1 MTKQSTQMRL
11 IVIVGGVV
19 FFGVMLYSTF
29 QQTQKEYEVCVN
41 FRDRSHCAT
50 AKGSTA
56 EEAVHSAKDID
67 CGLITNGRD
76 EVMACNDV
84 QPTSVREIK

>member
-1 MTKQSTQMRL
+1 MAKQSTQMRL
-11 IVIVGGVV
+11 IVIVGGLV

-29 QQTQKEYEVCVN
+29 QQTHKEFEVCMA
-41 FRDRSHCAT
+41 FKERSHCAT
-50 AKGSTA
+50 ARGSTA

>member
-1 MTKQSTQMRL
+1 MAKQSTQMRL
-11 IVIVGGVV
+11 IVIVGGIV

-29 QQTQKEYEVCVN
+29 QQTHKEFEVCVT
-41 FRDRSHCAT
+41 FKERSHCAT
-50 AKGSTA
+50 ARGSTA

-76 EVMACNDV
+76 ELMACNDV
-84 QPTSVREIK
+84 QPTSIREIK

>member
-1 MTKQSTQMRL
+1 MAKQSTQMRL

-29 QQTQKEYEVCVN
+29 QQTQKEYEVCVT
-41 FRDRSHCAT
+41 FRERSHCAT
-50 AKGSTA
+50 ARGSTA

>member
-1 MTKQSTQMRL
+1 MAKQSTQMRL
-11 IVIVGGVV
+11 IVIVGGIV

-29 QQTQKEYEVCVN
+29 QQTHKEFEVCVT
-41 FRDRSHCAT
+41 FRDRSHCST
-50 AKGSTA
+50 ARGSTA

-76 EVMACNDV
+76 ELMACNDV